1 MQGKTYGQDHWD
13 ERYAEE
19 GYIFGESPNRFL
31 ERQAPLLS
39 PGMRALA
46 VADGEGRNS
55 IWLAEQGLIVTAT
68 DISPVAI
75 AKARRLA
82 ERRGVVVDFVQADM
96 VRWDYPEGEFD
107 LVAAIFIQVVG
118 PQDRALVFEG
128 MVRALKP
135 GGLLLIEGY
144 TPDQLRH
151 GTGGPSAIDNL
162 YTELMLRAA
171 FDGLIIER
179 IESYEA
185 ELDEGPRHRGL
196 SAVIDLVARKPGG

>member
-19 GYIFGESPNRFL
+19 GYIFGEGPNRFL
-31 ERQAPLLS
+31 ERHAPLLS

-55 IWLAEQGLIVTAT
+55 IWLAEQGLSVTAT

-82 ERRGVVVDFVQADM
+82 ERRGVEVDFRQADM

-118 PQDRALVFEG
+118 PEDRALVFDG

-162 YTELMLRAA
+162 YTEAMLREA
-171 FDGLIIER
+171 FDGLIVER